1 MKTERITILGTP
13 DFKAFLASEAKREGV
28 SVGELVRKRCEGSP
42 SADEALLQEL
52 SVQLQASVKEAQHA
66 LGEGLAAAHAVLT
79 ELGHGR
85 GQTSKRTKA
94 AA

>member
-13 DFKAFLASEAKREGV
+13 DFKAFLANEAKREGV

-42 SADEALLQEL
+42 TADEELLQHL
-52 SVQLQASVKEAQHA
+52 SAQLQASVREAQHA
-66 LGEGLAAAHAVLT
+66 LGEGLAAANAVLA
-79 ELGHGR
+79 ELGHAR
-85 GQTSKRTKA
+85 DQPKRSKA